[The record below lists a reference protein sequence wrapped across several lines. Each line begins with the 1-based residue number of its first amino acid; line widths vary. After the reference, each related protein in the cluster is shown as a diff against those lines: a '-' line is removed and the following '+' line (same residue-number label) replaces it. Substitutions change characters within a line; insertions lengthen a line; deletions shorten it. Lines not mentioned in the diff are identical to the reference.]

1 MKYRLLA
8 VMALI
13 LLGLGIMAGYEDWL
27 PQAQALGVTP
37 TLTMRPTATQTT
49 LPPTPTPTLTPIPT
63 ATPTPTITP
72 TPTSTPTPTPDM
84 SELTRRLAEDAEL
97 RAAICQPDEAITP
110 HQGQVIVPIFL
121 YHFVGRANLEDAE
134 HHSKTRYDVS
144 RADFDAQL
152 ALLRRLGYH
161 TVTIDQVVAAIHG
174 QTPLPP
180 RPIALT
186 IDDGWVE
193 QYTNILPLLQKYG
206 MVATYYI
213 PSTYPVG
220 GRFITWAQLQEIAD
234 AGMQIGSH
242 TRKHVDLTAVD
253 AQTAWYELTDSKA
266 TLEAHLGITITS
278 LSYPYANYSPAVIAM
293 VKKAGYTS
301 AVAMG
306 PTVRQSEASLYRL
319 NRTEI
324 FGTRTLADFVE
335 RLPWR
340 GQGSDLCPSTTVTPT
355 P

>member
-1 MKYRLLA
+1 MKYRLLI
-8 VMALI
+8 VFTS
-13 LLGLGIMAGYEDWL
+13 LLLVGLGVLGGQATLL
-27 PQAQALGVTP
+27 PKAQALGVTE
-37 TLTMRPTATQTT
+37 TIS
-49 LPPTPTPTLTPIPT
+49 PPTMTS
-63 ATPTPTITP
+63 TP
-72 TPTSTPTPTPDM
+72 TPTSTPRPTWTATPTVTPSPTITPTPTPDM
-84 SELTRRLAEDAEL
+84 SELDRRLQTDADL
-97 RAAICQPDEAITP
+97 RAAICQPDTKITP
-110 HQGQVIVPIFL
+110 RQGDVIVPIFL
-121 YHFVGRANLEDAE
+121 YHFVGRATLEDE
-134 HHSKTRYDVS
+134 SHHSKTRYDVTK
-144 RADFDAQL
+144 ADFDAQL

-174 QTPLPP
+174 QTTLPS

-186 IDDGWVE
+186 IDDGWIE

-220 GRFITWAQLQEIAD
+220 GRFVTWDQLQEIAN
-234 AGMQIGSH
+234 AGMEIGAH
-242 TRKHVDLTAVD
+242 TRKHVDLTSVD
-253 AQTAWYELTDSKA
+253 AQTAWYELSDSKA

-306 PTVRQSEASLYRL
+306 STPRQNEASIYRL

-324 FGTRTLADFVE
+324 FGTHTLADFVE

-340 GQGSDLCPSTTVTPT
+340 GQGTVLCPAPTSTPT
-355 P
+355 S